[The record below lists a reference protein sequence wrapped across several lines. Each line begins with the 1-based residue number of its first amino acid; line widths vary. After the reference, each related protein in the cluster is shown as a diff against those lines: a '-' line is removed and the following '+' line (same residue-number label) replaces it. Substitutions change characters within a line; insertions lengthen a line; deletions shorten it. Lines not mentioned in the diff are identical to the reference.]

1 MGNLLSF
8 LKWITRELAYSEA
21 QIFSLTSILFSIICF
36 TWCLVVSDWHHPW
49 HSSCPT
55 AVWPWAHRWLQN
67 TCRISPS
74 PMPRWQQAHA
84 AVLLLLL
91 VQVRQAKQRVFLF
104 FDPSVAFVECMVI
117 TDLLASLWKDFHLFA
132 YRGLT
137 SSSYAAK
144 EISLCYSFKTLPVR
158 KQCIQ
163 LGCIYS
169 RVTLSSPVYLKKW
182 SHQV

>member
-1 MGNLLSF
+1 MRLRYSHWQASFFLLF
-8 LKWITRELAYSEA
+8 V
-21 QIFSLTSILFSIICF
+21 SLGVWLLVIDIIP
-36 TWCLVVSDWHHPW
+36 D
-49 HSSCPT
+49 T
-55 AVWPWAHRWLQN
+55 AVVLQPYGLEHTGDCK